1 MTAERFTSI
10 NQTTN
15 HGNHTMYQPNLPHLL
30 AKSALPHTM
39 QDYSAALTNAGSFL
53 REIEKAHANPLP
65 GDPLAKA
72 TFSES
77 NSPTSGLTYYDLE
90 TGAKFVYPMLTP
102 LRNEI
107 PRVSGKGGI
116 QANWRAVTGINTT
129 GLRIG
134 VSGGN
139 RGGVSAVATQDYSAA
154 YKGIGIE
161 TSVDFE
167 AQYAGMGFDDI
178 KAIGAKI
185 GLEACML
192 GEELLI
198 LGGNTSVPLGTTP
211 TPSLAPSTSGG
222 SLTAAASPYSVICV
236 ALSLDAIVN
245 GSVTGGI
252 QGAITR
258 SNADGSSDVFG
269 GGAAGK
275 SANATASI
283 SSGTSGSIAASVA
296 AVSGAMGYAWF
307 WGAAGSEVLGAITTI
322 NSLVITANAA
332 GTQTAAALGSDNST
346 NALVFDGLLYQA
358 FKSGSNAYVQ
368 YLATGTAGTGS
379 TLTGDGAGGV
389 VEIDAALKNRWDNY
403 RLSPDT
409 MWVGSQ
415 VANDLSK
422 KILAGNANAAQRFVF
437 DADQGALGGGVMVR
451 TYLNKFSMAGPKV
464 LDIRVHPNMPAGALL
479 MTSRT
484 LPYPLSNVGNVM
496 QVRTRQD
503 YYQIE
508 WPPRARRY
516 ETGVYADEVLQHY
529 FPPSMAVIANIAA
542 G

>member
-1 MTAERFTSI
+1 
-10 NQTTN
+10 
-15 HGNHTMYQPNLPHLL
+15 MYQPNLQHIL
-30 AKSALPHTM
+30 AKSALPRTS
-39 QDYSAALTNAGSFL
+39 QEYEVALTSATSFL
-53 REIEKAHANPLP
+53 KEVEKAHASPLP
-65 GDPLAKA
+65 GDPLAKS
-72 TFSES
+72 TFSQPGS
-77 NSPTSGLTYYDLE
+77 ATSGLNYYDLE
-90 TGAKFVYPMLTP
+90 LGAKFLYPVLTP

-116 QANWRAVTGINTT
+116 QANWRAVTGVNTS

-139 RGGVSAVATQDYSAA
+139 RGGVQAVSTQDYTAA

-167 AQYAGMGFDDI
+167 AQYAGMGFDDV
-178 KAIGAKI
+178 KAIGAKT

-192 GEELLI
+192 GEETLI
-198 LGGNTSVPLGTTP
+198 LGGNTSLALGTTP
-211 TPSLAPSTSGG
+211 TPSTTPATSGG
-222 SLTAAASPYSVICV
+222 TLADATYSVICV
-236 ALSLDAIVN
+236 ALSLDGVIN

-252 QGAITR
+252 QGQITR
-258 SNADGSSDVFG
+258 LNADASSDSFG
-269 GGAAGK
+269 GGAARK
-275 SANATASI
+275 SAAASAVVSGGGGAGSI
-283 SSGTSGSIAASVA
+283 SATVA
-296 AVSGAMGYAWF
+296 AVTGALGYAWF
-307 WGAAGSEVLGAITTI
+307 WSTPAGSEVLGAITTI
-322 NSLVITANAA
+322 NSVVITATAA
-332 GTQTAAALGSDNST
+332 GTQTAASLGTGDNST
-346 NALVFDGLLYQA
+346 NGLVFDGLLTQA
-358 FKSGSNAYVQ
+358 LKSGSNSYVS
-368 YLATGTAGTGS
+368 YLPTGTAGTG
-379 TLTGDGAGGV
+379 TVLTADNFGGIV
-389 VEIDAALKNRWDNY
+389 QVDTALKSMWDNY

-415 VANDLSK
+415 VAQNIST
-422 KILAGNANAAQRFVF
+422 KILANSNTGAQRFTITV
-437 DADQGALGGGVMVR
+437 DQDKIVGGVMAR
-451 TYLNKFSMAGPKV
+451 SYLNKFSMAGAK
-464 LDIRVHPNMPAGALL
+464 DIEIRIHPNMPAGTIL

-496 QVRTRQD
+496 QIRTRQD